1 MSTPTAAPDAET
13 FAAKVRRRSGGADNA
28 FRAVVFGAAGL
39 VLLALLGMVVFL
51 IVQAWP
57 SFSHYGFF
65 SFVSSDRWAP
75 SDATPTST
83 HPNPYGILQFIYGTA
98 ITSLIGM
105 VIAVPVSIAVALFIT
120 DVALPWLRRP
130 LSYLVDLLAAIPSVV
145 YGFWGIFALIPA
157 LTPIVNHVASALA
170 GVPGLNVVFG
180 GPFFGVSYFTAGVV
194 LAIMVLPIVTA
205 ICREVFATAPV
216 DEKEAALALGMTRW
230 EMLRTAVLPRSLSG
244 IAGAAILGLGR
255 AMGETI
261 AVTMV
266 IGNSVLG
273 ILHSVFAEG
282 ATMASVIANEFTEAT
297 EPFHRTSLFVV
308 AFWLL
313 IIALIVNIA
322 GKLVVRRIRGDI
334 A

>member
-1 MSTPTAAPDAET
+1 M
-13 FAAKVRRRSGGADNA
+13 N
-28 FRAVVFGAAGL
+28 
-39 VLLALLGMVVFL
+39 FL
-51 IVQAWP
+51 
-57 SFSHYGFF
+57 
-65 SFVSSDRWAP
+65 
-75 SDATPTST
+75 TST
-83 HPNPYGILQFIYGTA
+83 LGSVPGI
-98 ITSLIGM
+98 
-105 VIAVPVSIAVALFIT
+105 
-120 DVALPWLRRP
+120 
-130 LSYLVDLLAAIPSVV
+130 
-145 YGFWGIFALIPA
+145 GIFFA
-157 LTPIVNHVASALA
+157 
-170 GVPGLNVVFG
+170 
-180 GPFFGVSYFTAGVV
+180 GPFFGVAYFTAGVI

-230 EMLRTAVLPRSLSG
+230 EMVRTAVLPRSVSG

-255 AMGETI
+255 ALGETI

-273 ILHSVFAEG
+273 ISKSVFAEG

-297 EPFHRTSLFVV
+297 EPYHRSSLFVV

-322 GKLVVRRIRGDI
+322 GKLVIRRIRGDL